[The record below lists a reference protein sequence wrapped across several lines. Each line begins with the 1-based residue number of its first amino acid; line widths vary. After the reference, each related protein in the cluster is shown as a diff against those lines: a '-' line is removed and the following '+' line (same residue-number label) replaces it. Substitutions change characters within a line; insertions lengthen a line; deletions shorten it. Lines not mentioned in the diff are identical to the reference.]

1 MKQPDEDEDLKKIAA
16 TALAKL
22 SLKQPH
28 EDEDLK
34 SVWARGCFGR
44 FVPLR
49 HRSDGQFFVYDA
61 VGAEKRKKNKW
72 KKRAMDMSY
81 FNGDEKLLPR
91 WAKYAKTQD
100 AEWEAMASEW
110 NDFATRGEG
119 AASGSGGE
127 GAPAPASP
135 RGPEHRAPVDIAP
148 ATRDWA
154 TSGCGGEGAPAPA
167 PNVERPVGVS

>member
-1 MKQPDEDEDLKKIAA
+1 MGKM
-16 TALAKL
+16 
-22 SLKQPH
+22 
-28 EDEDLK
+28 
-34 SVWARGCFGR
+34 VFGR
-44 FVPLR
+44 GKPVV
-49 HRSDGQFFVYDA
+49 DGETRDPVQSPPYMIVRWQLERRRLETETDDA
-61 VGAEKRKKNKW
+61 VAAEKRKTNKW
-72 KKRAMDMSY
+72 KKRAMDMIY

-91 WAKYAKTQD
+91 WAKYAKTQE
-100 AEWEAMASEW
+100 AEWEALQPEE

-167 PNVERPVGVS
+167 PTEERPVGDHDGLLAE